1 MIGELKYTVA
11 IVNAKFVVSF
21 RTLTMVINQSRPTGG
36 AININEGNRESQ
48 KRALYVEFN
57 QYEALPK

>member
-1 MIGELKYTVA
+1 
-11 IVNAKFVVSF
+11 
-21 RTLTMVINQSRPTGG
+21 MVINQSRPTGG